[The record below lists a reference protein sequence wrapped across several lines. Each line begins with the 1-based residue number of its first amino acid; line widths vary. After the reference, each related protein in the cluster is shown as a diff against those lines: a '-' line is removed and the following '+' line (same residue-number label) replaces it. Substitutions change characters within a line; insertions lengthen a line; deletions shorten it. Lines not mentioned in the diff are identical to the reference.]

1 MFPCIEALFLPGLR
15 GYVTS
20 LTGRALEWHS
30 RGQRFDPAYLHQK
43 HSISLE
49 IECFSI
55 LFSLFCTGRFHLGQQ
70 MDNRPSQFLL
80 FLLRKGRSYGICQ
93 RRNNHAGLPFPGSPA
108 FFYSRYF
115 SASSCGRWPPA
126 GRLLLPEVG
135 LFKPLR
141 ICYTKYLGKTFALRG
156 VR

>member
-1 MFPCIEALFLPGLR
+1 MSKKPLYFNVFPFGALAPDGRCR
-15 GYVTS
+15 G
-20 LTGRALEWHS
+20 RQWHS

-43 HSISLE
+43 PSISNE
-49 IECFSI
+49 IDGFSI
-55 LFSLFCTGRFHLGQQ
+55 FFSLFCTGRFHLGQQ

-80 FLLRKGRSYGICQ
+80 SYCGKEEVMASVKEEIIT
-93 RRNNHAGLPFPGSPA
+93 PDSPSPGARLSFTPDV
-108 FFYSRYF
+108 F

-126 GRLLLPEVG
+126 GRLLMPEVG
-135 LFKPLR
+135 LFKLRR

>member
-1 MFPCIEALFLPGLR
+1 M
-15 GYVTS
+15 T
-20 LTGRALEWHS
+20 
-30 RGQRFDPAYLHQK
+30 QRQKSSYGGIAQLGERLNGIQEVSGSIPLISTKK

-55 LFSLFCTGRFHLGQQ
+55 LFSLFCAGHFRLGQQ

-80 FLLRKGRSYGICQ
+80 SYCGKEEVMASVKEEIIT
-93 RRNNHAGLPFPGSPA
+93 PDSPSPGARLSFTPDI
-108 FFYSRYF
+108 F

-135 LFKPLR
+135 LFKLRR

>member
-1 MFPCIEALFLPGLR
+1 MEIWPQMPVGVLNR
-15 GYVTS
+15 S
-20 LTGRALEWHS
+20 LGRALEWHS

-43 HSISLE
+43 PSISFG
-49 IECFSI
+49 IDGFSI
-55 LFSLFCTGRFHLGQQ
+55 FFQPVLCWAFLPWTTNGQQ
-70 MDNRPSQFLL
+70 TFSISS
-80 FLLRKGRSYGICQ
+80 FLLREGRSYGICQ

>member
-1 MFPCIEALFLPGLR
+1 MEIWPQMPVGVLNR
-15 GYVTS
+15 S
-20 LTGRALEWHS
+20 LGRALEWHS

-55 LFSLFCTGRFHLGQQ
+55 LFSLFCTGRFCLGQQ

-80 FLLRKGRSYGICQ
+80 SYCGKEEVMASVKEEIIT
-93 RRNNHAGLPFPGSPA
+93 PDSPSPGARLSFTPDI
-108 FFYSRYF
+108 F

-135 LFKPLR
+135 LFKLRR

>member
-1 MFPCIEALFLPGLR
+1 MEIWPQMPVGVLNR
-15 GYVTS
+15 S
-20 LTGRALEWHS
+20 LGRALEWHS

-43 HSISLE
+43 PSISFG
-49 IECFSI
+49 IDGFSI
-55 LFSLFCTGRFHLGQQ
+55 FFSLFCAGNFRLGQQ

-80 FLLRKGRSYGICQ
+80 SYCGKEEVMASVKEEIIT
-93 RRNNHAGLPFPGSPA
+93 PDFPSPGA
-108 FFYSRYF
+108 RLSFTPDIF

-126 GRLLLPEVG
+126 GRLLMPEVG
-135 LFKPLR
+135 LFKLRR

>member
-1 MFPCIEALFLPGLR
+1 MNGIQEVSGSIPLISTKNHRFHLESMVFL
-15 GYVTS
+15 Y
-20 LTGRALEWHS
+20 
-30 RGQRFDPAYLHQK
+30 F
-43 HSISLE
+43 
-49 IECFSI
+49 
-55 LFSLFCTGRFHLGQQ
+55 FSLFCAGRFCLGQQ

-80 FLLRKGRSYGICQ
+80 SYCGKEEVMASVKEEIIT
-93 RRNNHAGLPFPGSPA
+93 PDSPSPGARLSFTPDI
-108 FFYSRYF
+108 F

-135 LFKPLR
+135 LFKLRR